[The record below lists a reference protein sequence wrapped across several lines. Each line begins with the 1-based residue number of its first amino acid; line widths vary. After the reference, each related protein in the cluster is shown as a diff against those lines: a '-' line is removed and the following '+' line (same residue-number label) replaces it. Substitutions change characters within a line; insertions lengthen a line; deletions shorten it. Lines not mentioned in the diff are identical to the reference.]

1 MSLSRRGFMSQKIYV
16 SNLPNNIANEA
27 LAETFSKF
35 GIVYSANVMNERDT
49 NRASGTAFIE
59 MAFPEDAQ
67 NAIKNL
73 DGTIF
78 NGRTIYVSEAHK
90 AYFH

>member
-1 MSLSRRGFMSQKIYV
+1 MSQKIYV

-35 GIVYSANVMNERDT
+35 GIVYSANIMNERDT
-49 NRASGTAFIE
+49 NRSGTAFIE

-78 NGRTIYVSEAHK
+78 NGRRIYVSEAHK